1 MDENYWKDAYQDT
14 WDESSKREKRLKVY
28 LERLTGMKCE
38 ESGLGAG
45 SSQYISG
52 SAARNGYQKGDA
64 DFLIQGTSIYIE
76 VTGPLVKTVQPTA
89 PLWFRTDKLNNAIKN
104 RDHDVFLAHHC
115 MSVDLWRV
123 IHIDQEFKQRF
134 RNYEFK
140 VVTPY
145 IRGRRERYVEIETND
160 RCIRN
165 LDYLVA
171 YINRIKEMQKNG

>member
-89 PLWFRTDKLNNAIKN
+89 PLWFRPDKLNNAIKN
-104 RDHDVFLAHHC
+104 R
-115 MSVDLWRV
+115 
-123 IHIDQEFKQRF
+123 EFSALPVYYSALCKIIWGKFYFYRIS
-134 RNYEFK
+134 RDNPY
-140 VVTPY
+140 VV
-145 IRGRRERYVEIETND
+145 
-160 RCIRN
+160 
-165 LDYLVA
+165 LSHLS
-171 YINRIKEMQKNG
+171 